1 MTEWIDPGY
10 RDVVRELDARQHK
23 PDQPDQPPVR
33 GFLVPE
39 PDEG

>member
-1 MTEWIDPGY
+1 MTEWIDPRY
-10 RDVVRELDARQHK
+10 RDVVRELDARQRE
-23 PDQPDQPPVR
+23 PDQPPVR